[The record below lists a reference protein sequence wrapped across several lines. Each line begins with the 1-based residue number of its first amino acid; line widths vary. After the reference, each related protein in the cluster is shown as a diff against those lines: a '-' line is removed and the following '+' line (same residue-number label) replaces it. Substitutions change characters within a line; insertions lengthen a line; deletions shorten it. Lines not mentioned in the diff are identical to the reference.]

1 MYMYVCM
8 YLFIRSN
15 RTFVY
20 LRMTAELVDCFSCQT
35 TPQTTH
41 KKQQNTY
48 SGVAM
53 CQKVCVW
60 GGGGH
65 TDT

>member
-20 LRMTAELVDCFSCQT
+20 LRMTAELVDYLVVSET
-35 TPQTTH
+35 EE
-41 KKQQNTY
+41 
-48 SGVAM
+48 SAM
-53 CQKVCVW
+53 ALYLPTGCLNP
-60 GGGGH
+60 
-65 TDT
+65 